1 MVAAGVVL
9 RTFETNAAAWRWIDR
24 QEGSPIS
31 PSRGGVGLDREQRD
45 HANRR
50 RRGPG
55 PTKGGKLPWSSPTVT
70 EVTDPEEARRIRQ
83 ACDATT
89 IETSDPVNSER
100 RWWASASAGSVST

>member
-1 MVAAGVVL
+1 MDGSWTVTETREGWSVVAAGVVL

-55 PTKGGKLPWSSPTVT
+55 PTKGGKLPLL
-70 EVTDPEEARRIRQ
+70 
-83 ACDATT
+83 
-89 IETSDPVNSER
+89 
-100 RWWASASAGSVST
+100 G